1 MATITIP
8 ASGAVQVR
16 IRYTMENI
24 TDGSSYGKTKIT
36 ITGMDASN
44 ATGIAVGYGKPA
56 FGVKL
61 RIVSTDTLTDS
72 LYEFSGTSG
81 SVPSVPLGSGFS
93 GFPGLSSASVTVAR
107 TARNENF
114 QFLITKYAGFGGG
127 GWNPCFVYGSPS
139 KPLYLGNQLS
149 AAPWGSSEIAMPD
162 AATASTLTVS
172 DGTIGSALTI
182 TINRASTA
190 FTHKLTYSFGGASG
204 VIAESAATSV
214 SWTPDT
220 GLCSQIPNAVSGL
233 CTLTCDTYNGSALVG
248 TSAANI
254 WLSCPAW
261 VAPSV
266 AEGWANV
273 GYVNAGT
280 PAANMACFVQ
290 GYSRAKVTLDSTKV
304 THSYGA
310 TTASTKISFG
320 GADYAD
326 TTPVLTASGQQSIV
340 VTLTDSRGR
349 TASQSLSFSVLPY
362 SKPVLYGVNVFR
374 CLSDGTADDS
384 GTSFSAKASV
394 SFSDLGGENIA
405 SLTVKY
411 KAAGGSF
418 GGSTAIQPDTP
429 SRFDG
434 ILTTATYVVR
444 ITAADELGQSS
455 YNEISIP
462 TASVGMH
469 IRPGHDG
476 AAFGKYCERANALE
490 LPEGWSIFSG
500 DRSVTFGNPRNLL
513 DNSDFRNPVNQRGL
527 QEYTSNGYSIDRWIF
542 EKSGNVN
549 ARLVVQRVEA
559 GFPED
564 RISLQVGSG
573 FADFYQKLENYDKM
587 AGKRYTIAV
596 NINGVVYAQVFTMG
610 NFAGGISLGND
621 GAVFYSTPNQ
631 HVLIRA
637 TTAPGFNMLWM
648 ALYEGEYTAETLPEY
663 RCKGYGAE
671 LAECQRYYYRNW
683 DGDML
688 PQKLAGL
695 YAPKAGR
702 TTSVVFP
709 VTMRETPSITL
720 YNPISGN
727 KNCVGDWTTDEDV
740 SASAL
745 YVTKHHFMISGNV
758 EASKMYEYLYEAT
771 ADL

>member
-1 MATITIP
+1 MEAGKNGSFVITNTGQSGLSMGATRVTWAEEYDVASNTSTVKITKLELLAGGDGYGNRNYGLGNLWFNGSVSINGTVVATVTRGSHFLCVPEYNAYKELSISSPALPWAASVPHDSDGSKSVSISVSLHALSSGNDARTNTNINGSSTVQLTTIP
-8 ASGAVQVR
+8 R
-16 IRYTMENI
+16 
-24 TDGSSYGKTKIT
+24 
-36 ITGMDASN
+36 
-44 ATGIAVGYGKPA
+44 
-56 FGVKL
+56 
-61 RIVSTDTLTDS
+61 
-72 LYEFSGTSG
+72 
-81 SVPSVPLGSGFS
+81 
-93 GFPGLSSASVTVAR
+93 
-107 TARNENF
+107 
-114 QFLITKYAGFGGG
+114 
-127 GWNPCFVYGSPS
+127 
-139 KPLYLGNQLS
+139 
-149 AAPWGSSEIAMPD
+149 
-162 AATASTLTVS
+162 ASTITVS
-172 DGTIGSALTI
+172 DGTIGSPLTI

-190 FTHKLTYSFGGASG
+190 FTHKLSYSFGGASG

-233 CTLTCDTYNGSALVG
+233 CTLTCDTYNGSVLVG

-273 GYVNAGT
+273 GYVNTGT

-326 TTPVLTASGQQSIV
+326 TTPVLTASGQQSIT
-340 VTLTDSRGR
+340 VTVTDSRGR
-349 TASQSLSFSVLPY
+349 TASQSLYFSVLPY
-362 SKPVLYGVNVFR
+362 SKPVLYGVEVFR

-394 SFSDLGGENIA
+394 SFSDLGGENRA

-411 KAAGGSF
+411 KASGGSF

-490 LPEGWSIFSG
+490 LPDGWGIFSG
-500 DRSVTFGNPRNLL
+500 DRRVTFGNPRNLL

-573 FADFYQKLENYDKM
+573 FADFYQNLENYDKM
-587 AGKRYTIAV
+587 AGKRYTLAV
-596 NINGVVYAQVFTMG
+596 NIKGVVYAQVFTMG
-610 NFAGGISLGND
+610 SFSGGISLGND
-621 GAVFYSTPNQ
+621 GAVFYSIPGA

-637 TTAPGFNMLWM
+637 MTAPGFNMLWM

-663 RCKGYGAE
+663 QPKVYGAE
-671 LAECQRYYYRNW
+671 LAECQRYYQIRSAN
-683 DGDML
+683 DIAAVDMR
-688 PQKLAGL
+688 P
-695 YAPKAGR
+695 
-702 TTSVVFP
+702 
-709 VTMRETPSITL
+709 TMRLSNPTITGV
-720 YNPISGN
+720 SG
-727 KNCVGDWTTDEDV
+727 GYAY
-740 SASAL
+740 S
-745 YVTKHHFMISGNV
+745 
-758 EASKMYEYLYEAT
+758 

>member
-1 MATITIP
+1 MAAGKNGSFVITNTGQ
-8 ASGAVQVR
+8 SGISMGATRVTWAEEYDV
-16 IRYTMENI
+16 
-24 TDGSSYGKTKIT
+24 SSNTSTVKIT
-36 ITGMDASN
+36 KLELLAGGD
-44 ATGIAVGYGKPA
+44 GYGNRNYGLGNLW
-56 FGVKL
+56 FN
-61 RIVSTDTLTDS
+61 
-72 LYEFSGTSG
+72 G
-81 SVPSVPLGSGFS
+81 SVSINGTVVATVTRGSHFLCVPQYNAYKE
-93 GFPGLSSASVTVAR
+93 LSISSPALPWSASVAHESDGSKSVSISVSLHALSSGNDAR
-107 TARNENF
+107 TNTSIN
-114 QFLITKYAGFGGG
+114 
-127 GWNPCFVYGSPS
+127 
-139 KPLYLGNQLS
+139 
-149 AAPWGSSEIAMPD
+149 GSSTVQLTTIPR
-162 AATASTLTVS
+162 ASTLTVS
-172 DGTIGSALTI
+172 DGTIGSPMTI

-190 FTHKLTYSFGGASG
+190 FTHKLTYAFGGASG
-204 VIAESAATSV
+204 TIAESATTSV

-273 GYVNAGT
+273 GYVNTGT

-310 TTASTKISFG
+310 TTASTKITFG

-362 SKPVLYGVNVFR
+362 SKPVLYGVEVFR

-394 SFSDLGGENIA
+394 SFSDLGGEN
-405 SLTVKY
+405 SVTLTVQY

-490 LPEGWSIFSG
+490 LPEGWGIFSG

-542 EKSGNVN
+542 EKQDN

-573 FADFYQKLENYDKM
+573 YADFYQKLENYDKM
-587 AGKRYTIAV
+587 AGKRYTLAV
-596 NINGVVYAQVFTMG
+596 NIKGVVYAQVFTMG

-621 GAVFYSTPNQ
+621 GAAFYSTPNQ

-637 TTAPGFNMLWM
+637 MTAPGFNMLWM

-663 RCKGYGAE
+663 QPKVYGAE
-671 LAECQRYYYRNW
+671 LAECQRYYQIRSAN
-683 DGDML
+683 DIAAVDMR
-688 PQKLAGL
+688 P
-695 YAPKAGR
+695 
-702 TTSVVFP
+702 
-709 VTMRETPSITL
+709 TMRLSNPTITGV
-720 YNPISGN
+720 SG
-727 KNCVGDWTTDEDV
+727 GYAY
-740 SASAL
+740 S
-745 YVTKHHFMISGNV
+745 
-758 EASKMYEYLYEAT
+758 

>member
-56 FGVKL
+56 FGVKV

-172 DGTIGSALTI
+172 SGIIGSPLTI
-182 TINRASTA
+182 AINRASTA
-190 FTHKLTYSFGGASG
+190 FTHKLSYSFGGASG
-204 VIAESAATSV
+204 VISENAATSV
-214 SWTPDT
+214 SWTPDI

-273 GYVNAGT
+273 GYVNTGT

-362 SKPVLYGVNVFR
+362 SKPVLYGVEVFR

-394 SFSDLGGENIA
+394 SFSDLGGENRA

-411 KAAGGSF
+411 KVSGGSF

-429 SRFDG
+429 YRFDG

-455 YNEISIP
+455 YNDISIP

-490 LPEGWSIFSG
+490 LPEGWDIYFG
-500 DRSVTFGNPRNLL
+500 DKKVTFRNPRNLL
-513 DNSDFRNPVNQRGL
+513 DNSDFRNPVNQRGI
-527 QEYTSNGYSIDRWIF
+527 TSGNGYILDRWIF
-542 EKSGNVN
+542 YESSFSGNVTISTN
-549 ARLVVQRVEA
+549 ANGTTVTAATGAVNCC
-559 GFPED
+559 
-564 RISLQVGSG
+564 ILQKFV
-573 FADFYQKLENYDKM
+573 DKNYD
-587 AGKRYTIAV
+587 AGKYTMAV
-596 NINGVVYAQVFTMG
+596 KTTGGFLFGNVQAADAANNVYQ
-610 NFAGGISLGND
+610 
-621 GAVFYSTPNQ
+621 AVLWFPSG
-631 HVLIRA
+631 
-637 TTAPGFNMLWM
+637 TTIEWA
-648 ALYEGEYTAETLPEY
+648 ALYEGTYTAETLPEY
-663 RCKGYGAE
+663 RCNGYGAE
-671 LAECQRYYYRNW
+671 LAECQRYYQIRSANNIAAA
-683 DGDML
+683 DMRPTMRL
-688 PQKLAGL
+688 SSP
-695 YAPKAGR
+695 
-702 TTSVVFP
+702 TITSV
-709 VTMRETPSITL
+709 
-720 YNPISGN
+720 SG
-727 KNCVGDWTTDEDV
+727 GYAY
-740 SASAL
+740 S
-745 YVTKHHFMISGNV
+745 
-758 EASKMYEYLYEAT
+758 

>member
-1 MATITIP
+1 MEAGKNGSFVITNTGQSGLSMGATRITWAEEYDVSSNTSTVKITKLELLAGGDGYGNRNYGLGNLWFNGSVSINGTVVATVTRGSHFLCVPQYNAYKELSISSPALPWAASVPHESDGSKSVSISVSLHALSSGNDARTNTNINGSSTVQLTTIP
-8 ASGAVQVR
+8 R
-16 IRYTMENI
+16 
-24 TDGSSYGKTKIT
+24 
-36 ITGMDASN
+36 
-44 ATGIAVGYGKPA
+44 
-56 FGVKL
+56 
-61 RIVSTDTLTDS
+61 
-72 LYEFSGTSG
+72 
-81 SVPSVPLGSGFS
+81 
-93 GFPGLSSASVTVAR
+93 
-107 TARNENF
+107 
-114 QFLITKYAGFGGG
+114 
-127 GWNPCFVYGSPS
+127 
-139 KPLYLGNQLS
+139 
-149 AAPWGSSEIAMPD
+149 
-162 AATASTLTVS
+162 ASTLTVS
-172 DGTIGSALTI
+172 DGTIGSPLTI

-190 FTHKLTYSFGGASG
+190 FTHKLSYSFGGASG
-204 VIAESAATSV
+204 TVAESAATSV

-220 GLCSQIPNAVSGL
+220 GLCSQIPNSVSGL

-273 GYVNAGT
+273 GYVNTGT

-326 TTPVLTASGQQSIV
+326 TTPVLTASGQQSIT
-340 VTLTDSRGR
+340 VTVTDSRGR

-362 SKPVLYGVNVFR
+362 SKPVLYGVEVFR

-394 SFSDLGGENIA
+394 SFSDLGGENSA
-405 SLTVKY
+405 SLTVNY
-411 KAAGGSF
+411 KVSGGSF

-476 AAFGKYCERANALE
+476 AAFGKYCERTNALE
-490 LPEGWSIFSG
+490 LPEGWGIFSG
-500 DRSVTFGNPRNLL
+500 DRRVTFGNPRNLL
-513 DNSDFRNPVNQRGL
+513 DNSDFRNPVNQRG
-527 QEYTSNGYSIDRWIF
+527 QTSYSGTVYGIDRWIGNDANSVQTISDKGIIATGSYMAQIL
-542 EKSGNVN
+542 EKKHIGVT
-549 ARLVVQRVEA
+549 L
-559 GFPED
+559 
-564 RISLQVGSG
+564 
-573 FADFYQKLENYDKM
+573 
-587 AGKRYTIAV
+587 TICAKDA
-596 NINGVVYAQVFTMG
+596 NGGIAIATCTVPQATGYAWLCTNTSETG
-610 NFAGGISLGND
+610 TFAGIMQTDTG
-621 GAVFYSTPNQ
+621 
-631 HVLIRA
+631 VLRA
-637 TTAPGFNMLWM
+637 NVQNPVGVAIEWA

-663 RCKGYGAE
+663 RGKGYGAE
-671 LAECQRYYYRNW
+671 LAECQRYYQIRSANNIAAV
-683 DGDML
+683 DMRPTMRL
-688 PQKLAGL
+688 SSP
-695 YAPKAGR
+695 
-702 TTSVVFP
+702 TITSV
-709 VTMRETPSITL
+709 
-720 YNPISGN
+720 SG
-727 KNCVGDWTTDEDV
+727 GYAY
-740 SASAL
+740 S
-745 YVTKHHFMISGNV
+745 
-758 EASKMYEYLYEAT
+758 

>member
-1 MATITIP
+1 MAAGKNGSFVITNTGQSGLSMGATRITWAEEYDVSSNTSTVKITKLELLAGGDGYGNRNYGLGNLWFNGSVSINGTVVATVTRGSHFLCVPEYNAYKELSISSPALPWAASVPHESDGSKSVSISVSLHALSSGNDARTNTSINGSSTVQLTTIP
-8 ASGAVQVR
+8 R
-16 IRYTMENI
+16 
-24 TDGSSYGKTKIT
+24 
-36 ITGMDASN
+36 
-44 ATGIAVGYGKPA
+44 
-56 FGVKL
+56 
-61 RIVSTDTLTDS
+61 
-72 LYEFSGTSG
+72 
-81 SVPSVPLGSGFS
+81 
-93 GFPGLSSASVTVAR
+93 
-107 TARNENF
+107 
-114 QFLITKYAGFGGG
+114 
-127 GWNPCFVYGSPS
+127 
-139 KPLYLGNQLS
+139 
-149 AAPWGSSEIAMPD
+149 
-162 AATASTLTVS
+162 ASTLTVS
-172 DGTIGSALTI
+172 DGTIGSPLTI

-190 FTHKLTYSFGGASG
+190 FTHKLSYSFGGANGTIS
-204 VIAESAATSV
+204 ENAATSV

-273 GYVNAGT
+273 GYVNTGT

-340 VTLTDSRGR
+340 VTMTDSRGR

-394 SFSDLGGENIA
+394 SFSDLGGENRA
-405 SLTVKY
+405 SITVKY
-411 KAAGGSF
+411 KVSGGSF
-418 GGSTAIQPDTP
+418 GGSTAIQPDTA

-490 LPEGWSIFSG
+490 LPEGWGIFSG
-500 DRSVTFGNPRNLL
+500 DRRVTFGNPRNLL
-513 DNSDFRNPVNQRGL
+513 DNSDFRNPVAQAGI
-527 QEYTSNGYSIDRWIF
+527 NGYHGAYLYPFDRWISWDANCTMGDGYITPGSPIDQRF
-542 EKSGNVN
+542 PISRFDGSKMYTVALGLSDGGLFVTSGLLSSGIGLY
-549 ARLVVQRVEA
+549 ARA
-559 GFPED
+559 YFGISGDIAFF
-564 RISLQVGSG
+564 RIGSG
-573 FADFYQKLENYDKM
+573 MN
-587 AGKRYTIAV
+587 
-596 NINGVVYAQVFTMG
+596 VVWA
-610 NFAGGISLGND
+610 
-621 GAVFYSTPNQ
+621 
-631 HVLIRA
+631 
-637 TTAPGFNMLWM
+637 
-648 ALYEGEYTAETLPEY
+648 ALYEGSYTADTLPEY
-663 RCKGYGAE
+663 RPKGYAAE
-671 LAECQRYYYRNW
+671 LAECQRYYMTFYYPVIPCGNNPEGMQVYGFLPFRMRINNPTVTHNSLYYFK
-683 DGDML
+683 GD
-688 PQKLAGL
+688 AT
-695 YAPKAGR
+695 YY
-702 TTSVVFP
+702 P
-709 VTMRETPSITL
+709 VS
-720 YNPISGN
+720 
-727 KNCVGDWTTDEDV
+727 
-740 SASAL
+740 SASATSYGAGTRIVFSL
-745 YVTKHHFMISGNV
+745 SSSVGGNLAGAISGAGITLN
-758 EASKMYEYLYEAT
+758 

>member
-1 MATITIP
+1 
-8 ASGAVQVR
+8 
-16 IRYTMENI
+16 
-24 TDGSSYGKTKIT
+24 
-36 ITGMDASN
+36 
-44 ATGIAVGYGKPA
+44 
-56 FGVKL
+56 
-61 RIVSTDTLTDS
+61 
-72 LYEFSGTSG
+72 
-81 SVPSVPLGSGFS
+81 
-93 GFPGLSSASVTVAR
+93 
-107 TARNENF
+107 
-114 QFLITKYAGFGGG
+114 
-127 GWNPCFVYGSPS
+127 
-139 KPLYLGNQLS
+139 
-149 AAPWGSSEIAMPD
+149 
-162 AATASTLTVS
+162 
-172 DGTIGSALTI
+172 
-182 TINRASTA
+182 
-190 FTHKLTYSFGGASG
+190 
-204 VIAESAATSV
+204 
-214 SWTPDT
+214 
-220 GLCSQIPNAVSGL
+220 
-233 CTLTCDTYNGSALVG
+233 
-248 TSAANI
+248 
-254 WLSCPAW
+254 
-261 VAPSV
+261 
-266 AEGWANV
+266 
-273 GYVNAGT
+273 
-280 PAANMACFVQ
+280 MACFVQ

-310 TTASTKISFG
+310 TTASTKITFG
-320 GADYAD
+320 GEDYTD
-326 TTPVLTASGQQSIV
+326 TTPVLTVSGEQSIV

-349 TASQSLSFSVLPY
+349 TATQTVTFTVLPY
-362 SKPVLYGVNVFR
+362 SKPVLSGVEVFR

-394 SFSDLGGENIA
+394 SFSDLGGENSA
-405 SLTVKY
+405 TLTVKY
-411 KAAGGSF
+411 KVSGGSF

-444 ITAADELGQSS
+444 ITAEDELGQSS

-490 LPEGWSIFSG
+490 LPEGWGIFSG

-637 TTAPGFNMLWM
+637 MTAPGFNMLWM

-663 RCKGYGAE
+663 QPKVYGAE
-671 LAECQRYYYRNW
+671 LAECIRYYRKSYDGNNIKSTTGVVSIKPANSNW
-683 DGDML
+683 LCTVNFDT
-688 PQKLAGL
+688 P
-695 YAPKAGR
+695 
-702 TTSVVFP
+702 
-709 VTMRETPSITL
+709 MRAVPTITL
-720 YNPISGN
+720 YSPVTG
-727 KNCVGDWTTDEDV
+727 KVGCVSDFHTDVDTETVSVTATKRNFAIMLYGGFNEDH
-740 SASAL
+740 S
-745 YVTKHHFMISGNV
+745 YYFNY
-758 EASKMYEYLYEAT
+758 EASTEL
-771 ADL
+771 

>member
-1 MATITIP
+1 MAAGKNGSFVITNTGQ
-8 ASGAVQVR
+8 SGLSMGATR
-16 IRYTMENI
+16 ITWAEEYDVPSNTS
-24 TDGSSYGKTKIT
+24 TVKIT
-36 ITGMDASN
+36 KLELLAGGD
-44 ATGIAVGYGKPA
+44 GYGNRNYGLGNLW
-56 FGVKL
+56 FN
-61 RIVSTDTLTDS
+61 
-72 LYEFSGTSG
+72 G
-81 SVPSVPLGSGFS
+81 SVSINGTVVATVTRGSHFLCVPEYNAYKE
-93 GFPGLSSASVTVAR
+93 LSISSPALPWSASVPHESDGSKSVSISVSLHALSSGNDSR
-107 TARNENF
+107 TNTSIN
-114 QFLITKYAGFGGG
+114 
-127 GWNPCFVYGSPS
+127 
-139 KPLYLGNQLS
+139 
-149 AAPWGSSEIAMPD
+149 GSSTVQLTTIPR
-162 AATASTLTVS
+162 ASTLTVS
-172 DGTIGSALTI
+172 DGTIGSPLTI

-190 FTHKLTYSFGGASG
+190 FTHKLSYAFGGASG
-204 VIAESAATSV
+204 TIAESAATSV

-220 GLCSQIPNAVSGL
+220 GLCSQIPNAVSGI

-273 GYVNAGT
+273 GYVNTGT

-310 TTASTKISFG
+310 TTASTKITFG

-326 TTPVLTASGQQSIV
+326 TTPVLTASGQQSIT
-340 VTLTDSRGR
+340 VTVTDSRGR

-362 SKPVLYGVNVFR
+362 SKPVLYWVEVFR

-394 SFSDLGGENIA
+394 SFSDLGGENRA

-411 KAAGGSF
+411 KASGGSF

-429 SRFDG
+429 TRFDG

-490 LPEGWSIFSG
+490 LPDGWGIFSG
-500 DRSVTFGNPRNLL
+500 DRRVTFGNPRNLL
-513 DNSDFRNPVNQRGL
+513 DNSDFRNPVNQRGANRL
-527 QEYTSNGYSIDRWIF
+527 TAVGYFIDRWATEVSDNPSLSLGDGYLTI
-542 EKSGNVN
+542 GNGHIT
-549 ARLVVQRVEA
+549 QRV
-559 GFPED
+559 PEELID
-564 RISLQVGSG
+564 V
-573 FADFYQKLENYDKM
+573 N
-587 AGKRYTIAV
+587 KRYTIAAMKV
-596 NINGVVYAQVFTMG
+596 DGTLLVASGIASNAIGSFSSIVFAYTYG
-610 NFAGGISLGND
+610 LWRFYIS
-621 GAVFYSTPNQ
+621 
-631 HVLIRA
+631 A
-637 TTAPGFNMLWM
+637 TGDYLWA

-671 LAECQRYYYRNW
+671 LAECQRYYQIRSANNIAAV
-683 DGDML
+683 DMR
-688 PQKLAGL
+688 P
-695 YAPKAGR
+695 
-702 TTSVVFP
+702 
-709 VTMRETPSITL
+709 TMRLDSPTITGV
-720 YNPISGN
+720 SG
-727 KNCVGDWTTDEDV
+727 GYAY
-740 SASAL
+740 S
-745 YVTKHHFMISGNV
+745 
-758 EASKMYEYLYEAT
+758 

>member
-1 MATITIP
+1 MAAGKNGSFVITNTGQSGLSMGATRITWAEEYDV
-8 ASGAVQVR
+8 ASNTSTV
-16 IRYTMENI
+16 
-24 TDGSSYGKTKIT
+24 KIT
-36 ITGMDASN
+36 KLELLAGGD
-44 ATGIAVGYGKPA
+44 GYGNRNYGLGNLW
-56 FGVKL
+56 FN
-61 RIVSTDTLTDS
+61 
-72 LYEFSGTSG
+72 G
-81 SVPSVPLGSGFS
+81 SVSINGTVVANVTRGSHFLCVPEYNAYKE
-93 GFPGLSSASVTVAR
+93 LSISSPALPWSASVAHDSDGSKSVSISVSLHALSSGNDAR
-107 TARNENF
+107 TNTSIN
-114 QFLITKYAGFGGG
+114 
-127 GWNPCFVYGSPS
+127 
-139 KPLYLGNQLS
+139 
-149 AAPWGSSEIAMPD
+149 GSSTVQLTTIPR
-162 AATASTLTVS
+162 ASTLTVS
-172 DGTIGSALTI
+172 DGTIGSPMTI

-190 FTHKLTYSFGGASG
+190 FTHKLTYYFGVAIGTISSNAS
-204 VIAESAATSV
+204 TSV
-214 SWTPDT
+214 SWTPPMS
-220 GLCSQIPNAVSGL
+220 LCAEIPNAVSGIGNIT
-233 CTLTCDTYNGSALVG
+233 CETWSGSTKIGSTTKTITLTCPSSVK
-248 TSAANI
+248 
-254 WLSCPAW
+254 
-261 VAPSV
+261 PSV
-266 AEGWANV
+266 SSGWAAV
-273 GYVNAGT
+273 GYLNTGT
-280 PAANMACFVQ
+280 AAANMACFVQ

-310 TTASTKISFG
+310 TTASTKITFG
-320 GADYAD
+320 GEDYTD
-326 TTPVLTASGQQSIV
+326 TTPVLTVSGEQSIV

-349 TASQSLSFSVLPY
+349 TATQTVTFTVLPY
-362 SKPVLYGVNVFR
+362 SKPVLSGVEVFR
-374 CLSDGTADDS
+374 CLSDGTADDA

-394 SFSDLGGENIA
+394 SFSDLGGENSA
-405 SLTVKY
+405 TLTVKY

-490 LPEGWSIFSG
+490 LPDGWSIFSG

-631 HVLIRA
+631 HVLIRS

-740 SASAL
+740 STSAL

-758 EASKMYEYLYEAT
+758 EASKMYSYLYEAT

>member
-1 MATITIP
+1 MAAGKNESFVITNTGQ
-8 ASGAVQVR
+8 SGLSMGATRVTWAEEYDV
-16 IRYTMENI
+16 
-24 TDGSSYGKTKIT
+24 SSNTSTVKIT
-36 ITGMDASN
+36 KLELLAGGD
-44 ATGIAVGYGKPA
+44 GYGNRNYGLGNLW
-56 FGVKL
+56 FN
-61 RIVSTDTLTDS
+61 
-72 LYEFSGTSG
+72 G
-81 SVPSVPLGSGFS
+81 SVSINGTVVATVTRGSHFLCVPEYNAYKE
-93 GFPGLSSASVTVAR
+93 LSISSPALPWSASVAHDSDGSKSVSISVSLHALSSGNDAR
-107 TARNENF
+107 TNTSIN
-114 QFLITKYAGFGGG
+114 
-127 GWNPCFVYGSPS
+127 
-139 KPLYLGNQLS
+139 
-149 AAPWGSSEIAMPD
+149 GSSTVQLTTIPR
-162 AATASTLTVS
+162 ASTITVS
-172 DGTIGSALTI
+172 DGTIGSPLTI

-204 VIAESAATSV
+204 TIAESAATSI

-273 GYVNAGT
+273 GYVNTGT

-310 TTASTKISFG
+310 TTASTKITFG

-326 TTPVLTASGQQSIV
+326 TTPVLTAAGQQSVV

-394 SFSDLGGENIA
+394 SFSDLGGENRA

-411 KAAGGSF
+411 KASGGSF

-490 LPEGWSIFSG
+490 LPEGWGIFSG
-500 DRSVTFGNPRNLL
+500 DRRVTFGNPRNLL
-513 DNSDFRNPVNQRGL
+513 DNSDFRDPVNQRGL

-542 EKSGNVN
+542 EKQDNVN
-549 ARLVVQRVEA
+549 ARLVVQRVED

-573 FADFYQKLENYDKM
+573 FADFYQNLENYDKM
-587 AGKRYTIAV
+587 AGKRYTLAV
-596 NINGVVYAQVFTMG
+596 NIKGVVYAQVFTMG
-610 NFAGGISLGND
+610 SFSGGISLGND
-621 GAVFYSTPNQ
+621 GAVFYSIPGA

-637 TTAPGFNMLWM
+637 MTAPGFNMLWM

-663 RCKGYGAE
+663 QPKVYGAE
-671 LAECQRYYYRNW
+671 LAECQRYYQIRSAN
-683 DGDML
+683 DIAAVDMR
-688 PQKLAGL
+688 P
-695 YAPKAGR
+695 
-702 TTSVVFP
+702 
-709 VTMRETPSITL
+709 TMRLSNPTITGV
-720 YNPISGN
+720 SG
-727 KNCVGDWTTDEDV
+727 GYAY
-740 SASAL
+740 S
-745 YVTKHHFMISGNV
+745 
-758 EASKMYEYLYEAT
+758 